1 MADAALIAEVKK
13 ARGMTGT
20 FAVQDEALA
29 VDIDEIIGYLVAGGV
44 PETVA
49 NSTAAAGA
57 IARGIEDIKYNNGN
71 LSTYFYQRLG
81 QLALR
86 KTPPKEVAT
95 DEL

>member
-29 VDIDEIIGYLVAGGV
+29 VDIDEIIGYMVAGGV

-49 NSTAAAGA
+49 NSKAAAGV
-57 IARGIEDIKYNNGN
+57 IARGIEDIKYNNGQ
-71 LSTYFYQRLG
+71 LSTYFYQRMG
-81 QLALR
+81 QLVYR
-86 KTPPKEVAT
+86 KPNSEEVAA